1 MQAFYQCAIARL
13 PIRRFLLLV
22 MLIGGARA
30 SVALPIFDIEHP
42 PGRRV
47 DVGGYSLH
55 IYCKGQGKP
64 AVILDAGL
72 GGFSMDWLYVQDQLR
87 GDTQVCAYDRA
98 GYGWSD
104 SGPSPRS
111 SEVIAKELATLLKA
125 SSIEPPYVL
134 VGHSFGGYN
143 VEYFAK
149 TFPHLVAGIVL
160 VDASHPEQVE
170 RLPDLPTQANPPDP
184 RRLVTF
190 FNPNIV
196 YGHFP
201 QPLWF
206 PVVALMTSPKA
217 VAAEQRELSNF
228 TISAAQVEH
237 AGSLPQVPLVVV
249 TRGKRVWPEGPLGDA
264 QEKSWAEM
272 QHELAQSVAGGR
284 QVIARHSGH
293 LIHLE
298 EPDVVAGAIREVL
311 RRSCNVRMAQN
322 AQPEYA
328 LAC

>member
-1 MQAFYQCAIARL
+1 MPAFYQSAIWR
-13 PIRRFLLLV
+13 PLLKLF
-22 MLIGGARA
+22 
-30 SVALPIFDIEHP
+30 ALLAVLLFPAGSLSALTTFDIEHP
-42 PGRRV
+42 PGRMV
-47 DVGGYSLH
+47 DVGGYRLH
-55 IYCKGQGKP
+55 IYCQGQGRP

-87 GDTQVCAYDRA
+87 RDTQVCAYDRA

-104 SGPSPRS
+104 PGPSPRS
-111 SEVIAKELATLLKA
+111 SDQIVAELATLLKA
-125 SSIEPPYVL
+125 SGIEPPYVL

-149 TFPHLVAGIVL
+149 TFPRLVAGIVL
-160 VDASHPEQVE
+160 VDSSHPEQAE
-170 RLPDLPTQANPPDP
+170 RLPDLPGQATPPDP

-190 FNPNIV
+190 FNPNVV
-196 YGHFP
+196 YNHFP

-217 VAAEQRELSNF
+217 VETEQRELSNF

-237 AGSLPQVPLVVV
+237 AGALPQVPLIVV

-264 QEKSWAEM
+264 QEKSWADM
-272 QHELAQSVAGGR
+272 QRELADGVAGGR
-284 QVIARHSGH
+284 QIIAQHSGH

-298 EPDVVAGAIREVL
+298 EPDVVAGAVREVL